1 MRTVV
6 LNDAPRE
13 IETKEVGVDM
23 NRELGTVDVDL
34 DLRCLEEE
42 SSAH

>member
-1 MRTVV
+1 MRAVV
-6 LNDAPRE
+6 LKDVPRE
-13 IETKEVGVDM
+13 IETEEVGVDM

-42 SSAH
+42 STAH